1 MSNEIGLKTADAKP
15 SSLRELTPAEW
26 ELVAGGYWTDGFG
39 NPEINVEGKTP
50 SDPNPW
56 GTWPYYPDYDDNGD
70 YDYGGGGGGG
80 GEPMP
85 TDADSHDVT
94 LGNIDRPLKP
104 EEQAAVDALKAFI
117 TKVTPAINAIPD
129 NAVLKLKEGGTITG
143 AEVKKIWA
151 NTDYVINEKDTKYR
165 NETTRGEANLN
176 GGNPVISFN
185 IDLLVNKAENTGYA
199 LSPGGIEFVAL
210 HDFAHLLGA
219 AQAYDI
225 VVTAG
230 GLTAAEAASREQMAN
245 TIAWAIG
252 QATHETLLTNPEH
265 GYDPAAPTFEI
276 STPAPSPTTSPT
288 KPGDRDWRGSRR

>member
-1 MSNEIGLKTADAKP
+1 MEASAKKTG
-15 SSLRELTPAEW
+15 LRELTTDEW

-39 NPEINVEGKTP
+39 NPEITVDGEGP
-50 SDPNPW
+50 SNPNPL
-56 GTWPYYPDYDDNGD
+56 GPWPYYPDYDDDGD

-94 LGNIDRPLKP
+94 STIARPLTA
-104 EEQAAVDALKAFI
+104 EEQAAVDALKAFVDR
-117 TKVTPAINAIPD
+117 VTPKINAIPD
-129 NAVLKLKEGGTITG
+129 NAVLTLKDGSTITG
-143 AEVKKIWA
+143 AEVKRIWA
-151 NTDYVINEKDTKYR
+151 NTDYVINEKGTLYS
-165 NETTRGEANLN
+165 NGTTRGEANLN

-230 GLTAAEAASREQMAN
+230 GVTAAEEAAREQMAN
-245 TIAWAIG
+245 TIAWSIG
-252 QATHETLLTNPEH
+252 QATDETLLTNPKHE
-265 GYDPAAPTFEI
+265 YDPAKPTFQV
-276 STPAPSPTTSPT
+276 PAPPPPPPPSPTR
-288 KPGDRDWRGSRR
+288 PGDRDWSGSRR